1 MEQQPWLV
9 VGLGNPG
16 DRYARN
22 RHNVG
27 YLVADQLAAEVG
39 GKFSAHR
46 SRAQVLEGRL
56 PPSGGLPGPRIVLAK
71 PSVFMNES
79 GGPVAGLVNFYR
91 VPIERLIVIHDD
103 LDLPFGVLRLKQGGG
118 EGGHNGL
125 RSISRSTDSKNYLRI
140 RLGIGRPPGRMDP
153 ADYVLKDLP
162 AADREELSLMVG
174 NAADAVGS
182 ILVSGF
188 APTQKEINSL
198 SS

>member
-1 MEQQPWLV
+1 MDQPWLV

-22 RHNVG
+22 RHNAG

-39 GKFSAHR
+39 GRFSAHR
-46 SRAQVLEGRL
+46 SRAHVLEGRL

-79 GGPVAGLVNFYR
+79 GGPVSGLINFYR
-91 VPIERLIVIHDD
+91 IPIGRLIVAHDE
-103 LDLPFGVLRLKQGGG
+103 LDLPFGVVRLKQGGG

-125 RSISRSTDSKNYLRI
+125 RSISRSTDSKDYIRV

-153 ADYVLKDLP
+153 ADYVLKDVP
-162 AADREELSLMVG
+162 GADREEFQLMVS
-174 NAADAVGS
+174 NAADAVRS

-188 APTQKEINSL
+188 APTQKQINSL
-198 SS
+198 S

>member
-1 MEQQPWLV
+1 MDDPWVV

-16 DRYARN
+16 EKYQRN

-27 YLVADQLAAEVG
+27 YLVADQLAAQIAG
-39 GKFSAHR
+39 RFSVHR

-56 PPSGGLPGPRIVLAK
+56 PPVGGRPGPRLVLAK

-79 GGPVAGLVNFYR
+79 GGPVAGLLGFYR
-91 VPIERLIVIHDD
+91 VPVERLVVVHDD

-125 RSISRSTDSKNYLRI
+125 RSISRSTNSKNYFRV

-153 ADYVLKDLP
+153 ADYVLKDVP
-162 AADREELSLMVG
+162 AADREELLLLVSD
-174 NAADAVGS
+174 ASDAVQA

-188 APTQKEINSL
+188 ALTQTKINAL
-198 SS
+198 D

>member
-1 MEQQPWLV
+1 MDQPWLV

-16 DRYARN
+16 SRYARN

-27 YLVADQLAAEVG
+27 YQVVDLLAAEIG
-39 GKFSAHR
+39 GTFSSHR
-46 SRAQVLEGRL
+46 SRALVLEGRL
-56 PPSGGLPGPRIVLAK
+56 PPMAGLPGPRVVLAK

-79 GGPVAGLVNFYR
+79 GGPVAGLINFYR
-91 VPIERLIVIHDD
+91 VPIERLIVIHDE

-125 RSISRSTDSKNYLRI
+125 RSISRSTDSKNYLRV

-162 AADREELSLMVG
+162 SADREELMLMLG
-174 NAADAVGS
+174 DAADAVSS
-182 ILVSGF
+182 IVVSGF
-188 APTQKEINSL
+188 ALAQNKINAL
-198 SS
+198 G

>member
-1 MEQQPWLV
+1 MDEPWLV

-27 YLVADQLAAEVG
+27 YQVVDLLAAEIG
-39 GKFSAHR
+39 GKFSTHR
-46 SRAQVLEGRL
+46 SRALVLEGRL
-56 PPSGGLPGPRIVLAK
+56 PPVAGRPGPRVVLAK

-91 VPIERLIVIHDD
+91 VPIEQLIVIHDE

-153 ADYVLKDLP
+153 ADYVLKDVP
-162 AADREELSLMVG
+162 AAEREELMLMLG
-174 NAADAVGS
+174 DAADAVS
-182 ILVSGF
+182 AIIVSGF
-188 APTQKEINSL
+188 APAQGRINAVG
-198 SS
+198 

>member
-1 MEQQPWLV
+1 MDQPWLV

-16 DRYARN
+16 ERYARN

-27 YLVADQLAAEVG
+27 HQVVDQLAAEIG
-39 GKFSAHR
+39 GKFSTHR
-46 SRAQVLEGRL
+46 SRALVLEGRL
-56 PPSGGLPGPRIVLAK
+56 PPAGRPGPRVVLAK

-91 VPIERLIVIHDD
+91 VPIEQLIVVHDE

-125 RSISRSTDSKNYLRI
+125 RSISRSTDSKNYLRV

-153 ADYVLKDLP
+153 ADYVLKDVP
-162 AADREELSLMVG
+162 SADREELLLLLG
-174 NAADAVGS
+174 DAADAVSS
-182 ILVSGF
+182 IIVSGF
-188 APTQKEINSL
+188 ALAQGRINAL
-198 SS
+198 S

>member
-1 MEQQPWLV
+1 MDDQPWLV

-27 YLVADQLAAEVG
+27 HQVVDQLAGQIG
-39 GKFSAHR
+39 GRFSAHR
-46 SRAQVLEGRL
+46 SRAMVLEGRL
-56 PPSGGLPGPRIVLAK
+56 PPVGGRPGPRVILAK

-79 GGPVAGLVNFYR
+79 GGPVAGLMKFYR
-91 VPIERLIVIHDD
+91 VPIEQLIVVHDE

-125 RSISRSTDSKNYLRI
+125 RSISRSTDSKNYLRV

-153 ADYVLKDLP
+153 ADYVLKDVP
-162 AADREELSLMVG
+162 PADREELLLMLG
-174 NAADAVGS
+174 DAADAVSS
-182 ILVSGF
+182 IVLSGF
-188 APTQKEINSL
+188 ALSQGRINSL
-198 SS
+198 G

>member
-1 MEQQPWLV
+1 MDQPWVV

-16 DRYARN
+16 DRYQRN

-56 PPSGGLPGPRIVLAK
+56 PPAAGSPGPRLVVAK

-79 GGPVAGLVNFYR
+79 GGPVAGLLSFFR
-91 VPIERLIVIHDD
+91 VPVERLIVVHDE

-125 RSISRSTDSKNYLRI
+125 RSISRSTDSKNYLRV

-153 ADYVLKDLP
+153 ADYVLRDVP
-162 AADREELSLMVG
+162 AAEREELQLMIG
-174 NAADAVGS
+174 DAADAIQS

-188 APTQKEINSL
+188 APTQTRINSGD
-198 SS
+198 

>member
-1 MEQQPWLV
+1 MDQPWLV

-27 YLVADQLAAEVG
+27 YQVADRLAAEIG
-39 GKFSAHR
+39 GTFSAHR

-56 PPSGGLPGPRIVLAK
+56 PPVAGRPGPRLILAK
-71 PSVFMNES
+71 PAVFMNES

-91 VPIERLIVIHDD
+91 VPIDQLIVVHDD

-125 RSISRSTDSKNYLRI
+125 RSISRSTDSKNYLRL

-153 ADYVLKDLP
+153 ADYVLKDVP
-162 AADREELSLMVG
+162 AADREELQLMLG
-174 NAADAVGS
+174 DAADAVSS
-182 ILVSGF
+182 IVVSGF
-188 APTQKEINSL
+188 APVQAKINAL
-198 SS
+198 S